1 MVVQYVMWGLLL
13 GSSLLLLYLW
23 FRKGQAG
30 RSLSFLGVN
39 ILIAVFLLFVINLLS
54 DYTDFT
60 IPFNYWTLST
70 VTFLGVPGLFLLV
83 ALKLVLL

>member
-1 MVVQYVMWGLLL
+1 MVVQYVMWGLLV

-30 RSLSFLGVN
+30 RSLSFLGIN
-39 ILIAVFLLFVINLLS
+39 LLIAVFLLFVINLLS
-54 DYTDFT
+54 QYTNVS

-70 VTFLGVPGLFLLV
+70 VTFLGIPGLFLLV
-83 ALKLVLL
+83 TLKLVLM